1 VLFFKT
7 QVQQDVFF
15 GHMLKKTVFNHQTI
29 DLAYMS
35 NQAVMAD
42 LVPRFESMGLN
53 NFFQHRCDWNETI
66 IRQFHATLE
75 IDLVEEK
82 LWWNTRK
89 RTYYATFAQFAAAN
103 ELNYEFLTAEDS
115 VNIMMENPMDEN
127 DYPMFYE
134 SARSGIRRS
143 FGKTHGLKHHPAV
156 INKIARVTFM
166 PKSGNKDKV
175 RGLYWNVISH
185 VMNGDKI
192 NIIALIMD
200 QMAELRLNLEMN
212 LYFAPYIMSII
223 KAKTNFRGPCECKHT
238 PFRPFKNETAFLQR
252 PLTPFPPEP
261 EPESEPEGDENENE
275 GDAPDMGGDAQQ
287 QPMLPPPPPMQQQWA
302 PPA

>member
-1 VLFFKT
+1 
-7 QVQQDVFF
+7 
-15 GHMLKKTVFNHQTI
+15 
-29 DLAYMS
+29 MS

-42 LVPRFESMGLN
+42 LVPRFESMGLT
-53 NFFQHRCDWNETI
+53 NFFQHRCYWNETI
-66 IRQFHATLE
+66 ICQFYATLE

-82 LWWNTRK
+82 IWWNTGK
-89 RTYYATFAQFAAAN
+89 RTYYATFAQFAAEN
-103 ELNYEFLTAEDS
+103 ELDYEFITAEDS
-115 VNIMMENPMDEN
+115 ANIVLENPMNED
-127 DYPMFYE
+127 DYPMFYK

-143 FGKTHGLKHHPAV
+143 LGKTHGLKHHLAV

-166 PKSGNKDKV
+166 PKSENKDKV
-175 RGLYWNVISH
+175 RDLYWNVISH
-185 VMNGDKI
+185 IMNGDKI

-223 KAKTNFRGPCECKHT
+223 KAKTNFRGPCGCKHT

-261 EPESEPEGDENENE
+261 ESEGDENENN
-275 GDAPDMGGDAQQ
+275 GDAADMGGDAQQ
-287 QPMLPPPPPMQQQWA
+287 QPMPPLPPPM
-302 PPA
+302 